1 MTIAD
6 LHNIRQD
13 YSHQELSA
21 KQCDDN
27 PLQQFQIWLNQA
39 IETKVHEPTAMN
51 LACVDSSGR
60 PNARMVLLKEL
71 NERGFVFFTNYQS
84 RKGQALSANPFAALT
99 FFWPELERQVRIEGH
114 VERLTTEESNAY
126 FQSRPYLSRIGA
138 HASRQSAVLPNKAE
152 LMAKVALL
160 SAKYPF
166 NIPRPE
172 HWGGYIVIPDRIQF
186 WQGRPSRLH
195 DRIQYSLNGSRWIKE
210 RLSP

>member
-99 FFWPELERQVRIEGH
+99 FFGRNWNGKFGLKGM
-114 VERLTTEESNAY
+114 LNA
-126 FQSRPYLSRIGA
+126 
-138 HASRQSAVLPNKAE
+138 
-152 LMAKVALL
+152 
-160 SAKYPF
+160 
-166 NIPRPE
+166 
-172 HWGGYIVIPDRIQF
+172 
-186 WQGRPSRLH
+186 
-195 DRIQYSLNGSRWIKE
+195 
-210 RLSP
+210 